1 MKRPLLLLLV
11 SGLLVCVP
19 SRVKAAQPFEISEH
33 QVCLSAGVLERVI
46 DLARGNLSTT
56 HLRIDGHGLLA
67 GPAGEVT
74 FTVTHA
80 EPNAKPKG
88 LKPGE
93 GGSIDSVKT
102 FSPGRHVDPG
112 TYDDAILGQTVRWIE
127 PVRIR
132 ASQWADTFALVT
144 PEVSAP
150 APDVSRLTVCA
161 RARSTGVGA
170 QTQPWRGRPAL
181 AGRDEPGTPEEQGQD
196 ALATKSALEGLAVTV
211 VYEVYRGEP
220 VVRKWVEIAN
230 ESSVWRKIEQL
241 TIDDFALAPGV
252 SEQVPLTP
260 AGYGVGTSMIG
271 FSSHDGT
278 FGVIAASEI
287 PSALRVISDS
297 GAMGY
302 HPAMFEWVL
311 APGERFVSE
320 PVFLYAFSG
329 PVEQTISARSMPL
342 DRTVEG
348 PFQRFL
354 SRCISIVGERLPCDA
369 PQWLT
374 WANFGPNLDDALIR
388 QQADLAARAGFV
400 QFLMDDGWQRDR
412 LGTEPNPI
420 KFPDFAATADYVRS
434 RGLKLGLWLSCFRDA
449 NSPDLKVMPDA
460 RSLPVVTRLG
470 GTAMSFTTP
479 WREFYAQDLA
489 RLHERY
495 GAVYFKQD
503 FSNIIYGDLAE
514 NHPNRTRKESLLR
527 GLRGLLEVQ
536 DRLRALAPDV
546 MNEMTHEI
554 YWDTPGAPCDL
565 AALKHAARYHV
576 SPNAC
581 RGIVVSRASRPRSE
595 GGTPSTQPGQT
606 APAVDPQKLR
616 AELIGACYQ
625 ARQIFYA
632 HRGLPLYCLE
642 FYGAA
647 TEDHEGSLTPEV
659 QDRQVVSWLLGAP
672 LVFSGDLST
681 LSAAH
686 LVHYQKRFALVN
698 RLHRSWGI
706 YRHFQFSGVPAPN
719 DDNWHWWGKLND
731 EGCGAVVVVRGSGG
745 AERRA
750 INIPWVK
757 PNRRYAVVAS
767 FGERRLGDFTGRQLQ
782 SAGVEL
788 ALPVYGQEILELAPA
803 Q

>member
-1 MKRPLLLLLV
+1 VR
-11 SGLLVCVP
+11 
-19 SRVKAAQPFEISEH
+19 R
-33 QVCLSAGVLERVI
+33 SAGVLERVI
-46 DLARGNLSTT
+46 DLANGNLSTT
-56 HLRIDGHGLLA
+56 HLRVEGRDLLA
-67 GPAGEVT
+67 GPAFELSLIVT
-74 FTVTHA
+74 RA
-80 EPNAKPKG
+80 EPNGRPKG

-112 TYDDAILGQTVRWIE
+112 TYDDASLGRTTRWVE
-127 PVRIR
+127 PVRVH
-132 ASQWADTFALVT
+132 ASQWTDGFALGT

-150 APDVSRLTVCA
+150 APDVSRLTIRA
-161 RARSTGVGA
+161 RARK
-170 QTQPWRGRPAL
+170 
-181 AGRDEPGTPEEQGQD
+181 E
-196 ALATKSALEGLAVTV
+196 SALDGLSITV
-211 VYEVYRGEP
+211 VYEVYRDEP

-241 TIDDFALAPGV
+241 TIDDFSLAPGI
-252 SEQVPLTP
+252 SERVPLTP

-271 FSSHDGT
+271 FSSSDGT
-278 FGVIAASEI
+278 FGVIAASEV
-287 PSALRVISDS
+287 PSALRTIADN
-297 GAMGY
+297 GALGY

-311 APGERFVSE
+311 APGETFVSE

-329 PVEQTISARSMPL
+329 PVQQTISARSMPL

-354 SRCISIVGERLPCDA
+354 SRRIGIVGERLPCDA

-374 WANFGPNLDDALIR
+374 WANFGPNLDDAMIR

-412 LGTEPNPI
+412 LGTEPNPAT
-420 KFPDFAATADYVRS
+420 FPDFAATADYIRS

-449 NSPDLKVMPDA
+449 NSPDLKALPEA

-470 GTAMSFTTP
+470 GIAMSFTTP

-495 GAVYFKQD
+495 GAAYFKQD
-503 FSNIIYGDLAE
+503 FSNILYGDLAE

-527 GLRGLLEVQ
+527 GLRGLLEAQ
-536 DRLRALAPDV
+536 DRLRALAPDA

-581 RGIVVSRASRPRSE
+581 RGIAPRPR
-595 GGTPSTQPGQT
+595 PGQKT
-606 APAVDPQKLR
+606 PAVDPQKLR
-616 AELIGACYQ
+616 AELVGACYQ
-625 ARQIFYA
+625 ARQIFYS

-647 TEDHEGSLTPEV
+647 TEDHQGSLTPEV

-681 LSAAH
+681 LSAGH
-686 LVHYQKRFALVN
+686 LAHYQKRFALVN
-698 RLHRSWGI
+698 RLHQSWDI

-719 DDNWHWWGKLND
+719 DDNWHWWGKLSD
-731 EGCGAVVVVRGSGG
+731 EGCGAVVVVRGTGG

-750 INIPWVK
+750 INIPWV
-757 PNRRYAVVAS
+757 NSERRYTVVAS
-767 FGERRLGDFTGRQLQ
+767 FNGQRLGDFTGRQLQ
-782 SAGVEL
+782 DTGVEVT
-788 ALPVYGQEILELAPA
+788 LPVYGQEILELTSDGVHSDAA
-803 Q
+803 RRF

>member
-33 QVCLSAGVLERVI
+33 QVRLSAGVLERVI
-46 DLARGNLSTT
+46 NLANGNLSTT
-56 HLRIDGHGLLA
+56 HLRVEGRDLLA
-67 GPAGEVT
+67 GPAFEVS
-74 FTVTHA
+74 FAVTRA
-80 EPNAKPKG
+80 EPNAQPKG

-112 TYDDAILGQTVRWIE
+112 AYDDATLGQTTRWVE
-127 PVRIR
+127 PVCIR
-132 ASQWADTFALVT
+132 ASQWGEKFTRAT
-144 PEVSAP
+144 PEISAP
-150 APDVSRLTVCA
+150 SPDVSRLTICA

-181 AGRDEPGTPEEQGQD
+181 AGWDEPGTPEEQGQD

-230 ESSVWRKIEQL
+230 DSSTWRKIEQL
-241 TIDDFALAPGV
+241 TIDDFTLAPGV

-287 PSALRVISDS
+287 PSALRVIADS
-297 GAMGY
+297 GALGY
-302 HPAMFEWVL
+302 HPARFEWVL
-311 APGERFVSE
+311 APGEQFVSE

-329 PVEQTISARSMPL
+329 PVEQTISARSTPL

-354 SRCISIVGERLPCDA
+354 SRRIGVVGERLPCDA

-374 WANFGPNLDDALIR
+374 WANFGPNLDDAMIR

-412 LGTEPNPI
+412 LGTEPDRA

-449 NSPDLKVMPDA
+449 NSPDLKAMPDA

-470 GTAMSFTTP
+470 GTAMSFTTS

-503 FSNIIYGDLAE
+503 FSNILYGDLAE

-527 GLRGLLEVQ
+527 GLRGLLEAQ
-536 DRLRALAPDV
+536 DRLRALTPDV

-625 ARQIFYA
+625 ARQIFYS

-698 RLHRSWGI
+698 RLHQSWDI

-745 AERRA
+745 IEQRA